1 MVQTDVLEG
10 VVRRG
15 VEAAEAL
22 ASLPAIAT
30 QDWCDR
36 AANILSSALGE
47 VEIGIAIGQIGPSNV
62 LQRMEAVGVA
72 ASPNH
77 HGVIGRRFA
86 NGRVL
91 GWNATGPW
99 SARLSE
105 SAFPGWQTSDGGHHW
120 SSIGAQ
126 EVVAGIVPV
135 DLEARDDRQVIL
147 EAGRPAGEAFTP
159 EDVALLR
166 GLLPALSH
174 RVYKAFGPEP
184 ISAARMLTP
193 REQEVLEH
201 LTLGWSVKE
210 IAEKLSR
217 SPHTVHDYV
226 KSLHRKLQ
234 ASSRGGLIARALGHH
249 GIEPGTRRDAT
260 RRDGARNGHAM
271 AN

>member
-1 MVQTDVLEG
+1 MVRTDVLEG

-22 ASLPAIAT
+22 AALPAIAT

-36 AANILSSALGE
+36 AATILSNALGGVE
-47 VEIGIAIGQIGPSNV
+47 VGLAIGQIGPSGV

-77 HGVIGRRFA
+77 RGVIGRRFA
-86 NGRVL
+86 NGRML
-91 GWNATGPW
+91 GWEPASPVW
-99 SARLSE
+99 AARLTDGSI
-105 SAFPGWQTSDGGHHW
+105 PGWAGSDGGHHW

-126 EVVAGIVPV
+126 EVLAGVVPV
-135 DLEARDDRQVIL
+135 DLDGSDQRRVII
-147 EAGRPAGEAFTP
+147 EAGRQSGQAFTA
-159 EDVALLR
+159 EDVAVLR
-166 GLLPALSH
+166 GLLPAVAH
-174 RVYKAFGPEP
+174 RTYKAFGPEP

-249 GIEPGTRRDAT
+249 GIEPGARRDSS
-260 RRDGARNGHAM
+260 RRDSGRHV
-271 AN
+271 ANA

>member
-1 MVQTDVLEG
+1 MVQTDVLES

-22 ASLPAIAT
+22 AALPAIAT

-36 AANILSSALGE
+36 AAGILSAALGG
-47 VEIGIAIGQIGPSNV
+47 VELGIAIGQVGASNA
-62 LQRMEAVGVA
+62 LQRIEAVGVS
-72 ASPNH
+72 ASSNH
-77 HGVIGRRFA
+77 HGVIARRFA
-86 NGRVL
+86 SGRGL
-91 GWNATGPW
+91 GWEASGPW
-99 SARLSE
+99 AACLTSA
-105 SAFPGWQTSDGGHHW
+105 SAPGWQSSDGGHHW
-120 SSIGAQ
+120 SSIARP
-126 EVVAGIVPV
+126 EVLAGVVPV
-135 DLEARDDRQVIL
+135 DMDAMDERVIFI
-147 EAGRPAGEAFTP
+147 EAGRASGEPFTP
-159 EDVALLR
+159 HDVALLR
-166 GLLPALSH
+166 GLLPALAH
-174 RVYKAFGPEP
+174 RVFKAFGPEP

-249 GIEPGTRRDAT
+249 GIEPGARRGSQS
-260 RRDGARNGHAM
+260 RESHRNGHVSV
-271 AN
+271 